1 MFVDVSLCHGVVL
14 YQDSGKIY
22 MGGSK
27 DVIIG
32 MEGDNENNVIK
43 LKFKRLQPAVQLPV
57 GSICLRREAACR
69 RRT

>member
-1 MFVDVSLCHGVVL
+1 MFL
-14 YQDSGKIY
+14 YAMVWFSIRIQERY